1 MTNRESFMSSNIVR
15 NKIFQNKIENFK
27 LNKTDEELRKDLNLL
42 QACIDVAL
50 IFLGDVQTIE
60 NVCGLPVLNTKDN
73 SVLLIIFV
81 NGEMYQTVGCPGCY
95 KDISYDS
102 VLNYFIWKNRDSE
115 LYPQVFRIDIYTDS
129 KATNNM
135 IVVDGHLYS
144 FEVNKEA
151 ICLA

>member
-1 MTNRESFMSSNIVR
+1 MGR
-15 NKIFQNKIENFK
+15 NATRNQLFKNKIENFK
-27 LNKTDEELRKDLNLL
+27 LNKDDEELRRDLNLL

-60 NVCGLPVLNTKDN
+60 NIYGLPVLNTQDS
-73 SVLLIIFV
+73 SVLLAIFV
-81 NGEMYQTVGCPGCY
+81 NDQMYQTVDFPGCY
-95 KDISYDS
+95 KDIPYDR
-102 VLNYFIWKNRDSE
+102 VLDFFLWKNRDSE